1 MIDGIYLVFSLAIIF
16 CLAIWL
22 SSLTVKS
29 FEGVLIWIMILVAIF
44 VYVSIFDLWILI
56 LMIIINITIIG
67 LKKNMNGS
75 DL

>member
-16 CLAIWL
+16 CLSIWL
-22 SSLTVKS
+22 AALTVKS

-56 LMIIINITIIG
+56 LMIIINITVIG
-67 LKKNMNGS
+67 LKIHNKGVMM
-75 DL
+75 

>member
-1 MIDGIYLVFSLAIIF
+1 MIEGIYLIFSLAIIF

-22 SSLTVKS
+22 STLSIKS

-56 LMIIINITIIG
+56 LMIIINITVIG
-67 LKKNMNGS
+67 LKLHKGS
-75 DL
+75 EL